1 MRNNVMIPVY
11 DYADVNRPGNP
22 VKGFH
27 IDRTT
32 YLVQPGDVSEPHR
45 RSNYSLTL
53 LLSGESVH
61 YIDFEKYVVT
71 APAMIMLMPDQIYHY
86 TGDSLSEIVNI
97 SFSQEFLL
105 PDASGTGM
113 VCWACMF
120 EKGIVPLTDVQ
131 LKELMAFARLMLRE
145 SDNPQPLSD
154 MIIRSQLKSLMAAT
168 ARLPQLDIA
177 SIQSDT
183 LPNRIVRQFNELS
196 DIHYKDKTQVA
207 HYADMMF
214 VTPGHLNDTIKSAL
228 GKTAKQIIDEKR
240 IIEAKRLLYWG
251 EQSIKE
257 IAGQLNFEDDG
268 YFNRFFKKHTGT
280 TPASFQKS
288 IREKYN

>member
-1 MRNNVMIPVY
+1 MRNNVLIPIY
-11 DYADVNRPGNP
+11 NYADVNRPENP

-32 YLVQPGDVSEPHR
+32 YLVQPGDMTEPHR

-53 LLSGESVH
+53 LLSGESVQ
-61 YIDFEKYVVT
+61 YIDFEKYTVK
-71 APAMIMLMPDQIYHY
+71 APALILLAPDQIHQHS
-86 TGDSLSEIVNI
+86 GDSLSEIVNI
-97 SFSQEFLL
+97 SFSQEFLI
-105 PDASGTGM
+105 PETAASGM
-113 VCWACMF
+113 ICWGCLF
-120 EKGIVPLTDVQ
+120 EKAVIELTDGQ
-131 LKELMAFARLMLRE
+131 LKELMSFARLMLRE
-145 SDNPQPLSD
+145 IENPQPLSEL
-154 MIIRSQLKSLMAAT
+154 IIRSQLKSLMAAT

-196 DIHYKDKTQVA
+196 DLHYKDKTQVA

-214 VTPGHLNDTIKSAL
+214 VTPGHLNDTIKSAM

-240 IIEAKRLLYWG
+240 ITEAKRLLYWG
-251 EQSIKE
+251 EHSIKE

-268 YFNRFFKKHTGT
+268 YFNRFFKKHTGA
-280 TPASFQKS
+280 TPASFQRS

>member
-1 MRNNVMIPVY
+1 MRNNVLIPVY
-11 DYADVNRPGNP
+11 NYADVNRPGNP
-22 VKGFH
+22 VRGFH

-32 YLVQPGDVSEPHR
+32 YLVQPGDMSEPHR

-53 LLSGESVH
+53 LLSGESVQ
-61 YIDFEKYVVT
+61 YIDFEKYTVK
-71 APAMIMLMPDQIYHY
+71 APALILLAPDQIHQHS
-86 TGDSLSEIVNI
+86 GDSLSEIVNI
-97 SFSQEFLL
+97 SFSQEFLI
-105 PDASGTGM
+105 PETAASGM
-113 VCWACMF
+113 ICWGCLF
-120 EKGIVPLTDVQ
+120 EKAVIELNDVQ
-131 LKELMAFARLMLRE
+131 LKELMSFARLMLRE
-145 SDNPQPLSD
+145 IENPQPLSEL
-154 MIIRSQLKSLMAAT
+154 IIRSQLKSFMAAT

-214 VTPGHLNDTIKSAL
+214 VTPGHLNDTIKSAM

-240 IIEAKRLLYWG
+240 ITEAKRLLYWG
-251 EQSIKE
+251 EHSIKE

-268 YFNRFFKKHTGT
+268 YFNRFFKKHTGA
-280 TPASFQKS
+280 TPASFQRS

>member
-1 MRNNVMIPVY
+1 MRNNVLIPVY
-11 DYADVNRPGNP
+11 DYADVNRPDNP

-32 YLVQPGDVSEPHR
+32 YLVQPEDASEPHR
-45 RSNYSLTL
+45 RSNYSLTI
-53 LLSGESVH
+53 LLSGESTQ
-61 YIDFEKYVVT
+61 YIDFEKYVVK
-71 APAMIMLMPDQIYHY
+71 APALVMLMPDQIYRY
-86 TGDSLSEIVNI
+86 SGDSLSEIVNI
-97 SFSQEFLL
+97 SFSPEFLL
-105 PDASGTGM
+105 PETSASGM
-113 VCWACMF
+113 VCWACVF
-120 EKGIVPLTDVQ
+120 EKAIVELTDAQ
-131 LKELMAFARLMLRE
+131 LKELLGFARLMLRE
-145 SDNPQPLSD
+145 TDNPQPLSEL
-154 MIIRSQLKSLMAAT
+154 IIRSQLKSLMAAT

-183 LPNRIVRQFNELS
+183 LSNRIVRQFNELS
-196 DIHYKDKTQVA
+196 DVHYKDKTQVA

-240 IIEAKRLLYWG
+240 ITEAKRLLYWG
-251 EQSIKE
+251 EQTIKE

-268 YFNRFFKKHTGT
+268 YFNRFFKKHTGA